1 MIYQKFLMNP
11 VHPDCLVRTDQMGVP
26 VSLVSLEKKDL
37 KVEKVNPLK
46 EVKKVQLD
54 PKVCQVKMAQMVH
67 SDQRGYKATQVAV
80 TRIYFV
86 DF

>member
-1 MIYQKFLMNP
+1 MNP
-11 VHPDCLVRTDQMGVP
+11 VHPDCLVQTDQMGVP
-26 VSLVSLEKKDL
+26 VSQVSLEKKDR

-46 EVKKVQLD
+46 GAKKVQLD
-54 PKVCQVKMAQMVH
+54 PKVCRVKMAQMVH

-80 TRIYFV
+80 TRIASV